1 MQDVMIDLPFERTR
15 VYRLTESIKFF
26 KIKNDNK
33 EIFTFFFNSI

>member
-1 MQDVMIDLPFERTR
+1 MQDVKIDLPFERTR

-33 EIFTFFFNSI
+33 KNI